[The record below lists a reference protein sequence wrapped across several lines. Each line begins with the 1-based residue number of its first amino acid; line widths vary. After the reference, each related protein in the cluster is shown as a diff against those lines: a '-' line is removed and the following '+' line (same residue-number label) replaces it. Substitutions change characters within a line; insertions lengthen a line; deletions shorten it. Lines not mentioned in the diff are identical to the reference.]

1 MQALDTKVVEDHET
15 VASLNR
21 DVENHAKRVGKLQ
34 ESLDSIAGLPSL
46 SPPVTTLRPRVE
58 ELMRIRV
65 ERELSRAL
73 DRRNSWP
80 SSDDQLNYEV
90 SNRDCEQ
97 IMN

>member
-1 MQALDTKVVEDHET
+1 MQALDAKVVEDYET
-15 VASLNR
+15 VASLNK

-34 ESLDSIAGLPSL
+34 EYLDSIADLPSL
-46 SPPVTTLRPRVE
+46 SPPMTTHRSRVE
-58 ELMRIRV
+58 ELVRIRV

-90 SNRDCEQ
+90 SNEWCKQ
-97 IMN
+97 IMS